1 MEISEK
7 NHQYITMLA
16 DIFDISSSLGI
27 KTFIWGGLSIDI
39 WEGHFLRE
47 HSDLD
52 GFVENL
58 IECLESVT
66 SEYVKRGY
74 KVTFNSEFFML
85 EVEKD
90 LVHASF
96 NPLRI
101 NEKTA
106 EWKHIGNDGSVFF
119 PFEWLDGF
127 PRLFYN
133 TKVYTSGIRFEYAVK
148 TKVSMLHPK
157 WQLREKDQI
166 AVKYME
172 EKLKAENILEENI
185 YKWFWSYNPY
195 WYKQGFDEFFRPTI
209 AYPIQ
214 HK

>member
-7 NHQYITMLA
+7 NHQYIAMLT
-16 DIFDISSSLGI
+16 DIFDISSSIGI

-47 HSDLD
+47 HGDLD

-58 IECLESVT
+58 IEYLEPLT
-66 SEYVKRGY
+66 SEYLKRGY
-74 KVTFNSEFFML
+74 RVTFNREFSML

-90 LVHASF
+90 LVHACF
-96 NPLRI
+96 NPLKI

-119 PFEWLDGF
+119 PFEWLDGS

-133 TKVYTSGIRFEYAVK
+133 TKAYTSGIRFEYAVK
-148 TKVSMLHPK
+148 TKVSMLHPE
-157 WQLREKDQI
+157 WQLREKDQN

-172 EKLKAENILEENI
+172 EKLKAKKILKEDI

-195 WYKQGFDEFFRPTI
+195 WYKKGYDEFFRPTI
-209 AYPIQ
+209 AYPMQ
-214 HK
+214 PK

>member
-1 MEISEK
+1 MEMSEK
-7 NHQYITMLA
+7 NHQYIAMLT

-47 HSDLD
+47 HGDLD

-58 IECLESVT
+58 IECLEPLT

-74 KVTFNSEFFML
+74 RVTFNSEFLML

-96 NPLRI
+96 NPLKI

-106 EWKHIGNDGSVFF
+106 EWRHIGNDGSVFF
-119 PFEWLDGF
+119 PFEWLDGS

-133 TKVYTSGIRFEYAVK
+133 TKAYTAGIRFEYAVK
-148 TKVSMLHPK
+148 TKVSMLHPE
-157 WQLREKDQI
+157 WQLREKDQN
-166 AVKYME
+166 AVNYME
-172 EKLKAENILEENI
+172 EKLKAEKILKEDI

-195 WYKQGFDEFFRPTI
+195 WYKKGYDEFFRPTI
-209 AYPIQ
+209 AYPMQ
-214 HK
+214 SK

>member
-27 KTFIWGGLSIDI
+27 KTFIWGGLTIDI

-47 HSDLD
+47 HGDLD

-66 SEYVKRGY
+66 SEYLKRGY
-74 KVTFNSEFFML
+74 KVTFNSEILML

-96 NPLRI
+96 NPLKI
-101 NEKTA
+101 NAKIA

-119 PFEWLDGF
+119 PFEWLDGI

-133 TKVYTSGIRFEYAVK
+133 TKVL
-148 TKVSMLHPK
+148 MLHPK
-157 WQLREKDQI
+157 WQLREKDQL

-172 EKLKAENILEENI
+172 EKMEAEKYLRKIFTN
-185 YKWFWSYNPY
+185 
-195 WYKQGFDEFFRPTI
+195 GFGATI
-209 AYPIQ
+209 RIGINKDLMSFSDQ
-214 HK
+214 L

>member
-1 MEISEK
+1 MVISKK
-7 NHQYITMLA
+7 NQQYITMLA
-16 DIFDISSSLGI
+16 DIYDISSSLGI
-27 KTFIWGGLSIDI
+27 RTFVWGGLSIDI
-39 WEGHFLRE
+39 WEGYFLRE
-47 HSDLD
+47 HGDLD

-58 IECLESVT
+58 TEYVESLT

-74 KVTFNSEFFML
+74 KVTFHSEFLML

-96 NPLRI
+96 NPLKR
-101 NEKTA
+101 NGKTA

-119 PFEWLDGF
+119 PFDWLDVS

-148 TKVSMLHPK
+148 TKVSMLHPE
-157 WQLREKDQI
+157 WRLREKDQLAI
-166 AVKYME
+166 KYME
-172 EKLKAENILEENI
+172 EKLKAENICKEDI

-195 WYKQGFDEFFRPTI
+195 WYKQGYDEFFRPTI

-214 HK
+214 PK